1 MPFGLPSVYTGCGRG
16 EPVKKQAA
24 LTLGMALLLLVIL
37 VVASHQSVLKLEDYS
52 WTLTTAQDQ
61 NGNVIACSSEDSAQ
75 YPNAEKLSLFCEAQ
89 DGMITLSSQ
98 AITAKGTYRQTQQNP
113 EGRLYEMEIKDL
125 GWGYAVCSYTEFH
138 SGEQL
143 PTLVMSFPKEYTLT
157 FTGTRK

>member
-1 MPFGLPSVYTGCGRG
+1 M
-16 EPVKKQAA
+16 KKQTA

-37 VVASHQSVLKLEDYS
+37 VVASYQSVLRLEDYS

-61 NGNVIACSSEDSAQ
+61 NGNVIACSSEDSTQ

-89 DGMITLSSQ
+89 DGMITLSS
-98 AITAKGTYRQTQQNP
+98 AKGTYRQTQQNP

-138 SGEQL
+138 TGEQL
-143 PTLVMSFPKEYTLT
+143 PTLVISFPKEYTLT

>member
-1 MPFGLPSVYTGCGRG
+1 M
-16 EPVKKQAA
+16 KKQTT

-37 VVASHQSVLKLEDYS
+37 VVASHQSVLRLEDYS

-113 EGRLYEMEIKDL
+113 EGRLYEIEIKDL